1 MKILNAQ
8 IQIFI
13 SKNEWTI
20 IIIKQISWETLENL
34 LIKKVIDWF
43 WNLMLLIA
51 DNKMDD
57 YMFLWHTGTYIF
69 GKEKKE
75 TFARNF
81 SSVIIFKNKL
91 NIRYIHWKTTPSKTR
106 KIFFQGKQKK
116 GHTETMKQC
125 YYKRHFHIQEKK
137 VPMNGLDFCQNSET
151 FKFGSFFGPSDPLGL
166 FFQKS
171 GIITF
176 FTLRLSKPMQNIR
189 KKLINHFWDLALWTD
204 RWMDVQ
210 NQFHRTLLLARQS
223 KKVKIEQCR
232 TKNSKS

>member
-51 DNKMDD
+51 DNKMND

-69 GKEKKE
+69 GKERKE
-75 TFARNF
+75 IFARNF

-106 KIFFQGKQKK
+106 KFSFRENRKRDRQKQWSNATIKDTFIFKK
-116 GHTETMKQC
+116 
-125 YYKRHFHIQEKK
+125 
-137 VPMNGLDFCQNSET
+137 
-151 FKFGSFFGPSDPLGL
+151 
-166 FFQKS
+166 
-171 GIITF
+171 
-176 FTLRLSKPMQNIR
+176 R
-189 KKLINHFWDLALWTD
+189 KYL
-204 RWMDVQ
+204 WMD
-210 NQFHRTLLLARQS
+210 
-223 KKVKIEQCR
+223 
-232 TKNSKS
+232 